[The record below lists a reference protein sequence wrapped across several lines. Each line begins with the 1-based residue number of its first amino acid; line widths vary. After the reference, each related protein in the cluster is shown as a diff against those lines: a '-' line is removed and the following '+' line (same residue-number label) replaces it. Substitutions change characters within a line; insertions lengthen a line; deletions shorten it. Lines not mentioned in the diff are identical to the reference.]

1 MKILLVEDDSI
12 LGDGIRAGL
21 KQAGYATD
29 WVQDGMAATHAL
41 KTGDYSAMILDLNLP
56 KKSGLDVLA
65 DCRSQKNAIPVL
77 ILTAR
82 DTLSD
87 KIKGLDSGA
96 DDYLIKPFDLD
107 ELLARIRALVRR
119 SSGQSSAV
127 IIRGELI
134 LDPAA
139 HTVMLNNQVIG
150 VSVKEFSILEQ
161 LLLNQGR
168 VFSREQLEE
177 KLYGWDDEIESN
189 SVEVHIHHLRK
200 KLGNE
205 LIRTIRGIGYVID
218 KL

>member
-21 KQAGYATD
+21 KQAGYVTD
-29 WVQDGMAATHAL
+29 WVTDGNAADLAL
-41 KTGDYSAMILDLNLP
+41 KTGIYEAMILDLNLP
-56 KKSGLDVLA
+56 KKSGLEVLA
-65 DCRSQKNAIPVL
+65 ECRARKNPIPVL

-119 SSGQSSAV
+119 SSGQSSP
-127 IIRGELI
+127 IIQRGNLT

-139 HTVMLNNQVIG
+139 HSVTLDQQTVAI
-150 VSVKEFSILEQ
+150 SAKEFNILEQ

-200 KLGNE
+200 KLGND

-218 KL
+218 K

>member
-1 MKILLVEDDSI
+1 
-12 LGDGIRAGL
+12 
-21 KQAGYATD
+21 
-29 WVQDGMAATHAL
+29 
-41 KTGDYSAMILDLNLP
+41 MILDLNLP
-56 KKSGLDVLA
+56 KKSGLEVLS
-65 DCRSQKNAIPVL
+65 DCRKQNNPIPVL

-82 DTLSD
+82 DTLTD
-87 KIKGLDSGA
+87 KIKGLDTGA

-107 ELLARIRALVRR
+107 ELLARLRALVRR
-119 SSGQSSAV
+119 SNGQSSP
-127 IIRGELI
+127 ILKRGELM

-139 HTVMLNNQVIG
+139 HSVTLNHQVIAI
-150 VSVKEFSILEQ
+150 SAKEFNILEQ

-168 VFSREQLEE
+168 VFSREHLEE
-177 KLYGWDDEIESN
+177 KLYGWDDEIDSN

>member
-21 KQAGYATD
+21 KQAGYVTD
-29 WVQDGMAATHAL
+29 WVTDGNAANLAL
-41 KTGDYSAMILDLNLP
+41 KTGIYEAMILDLNLP
-56 KKSGLDVLA
+56 KKSGLEVLA
-65 DCRSQKNAIPVL
+65 ECRARKNPIPVL

-119 SSGQSSAV
+119 SSGQSSP
-127 IIRGELI
+127 IIQRGNLT

-139 HTVMLNNQVIG
+139 HSVTLDQQTVAI
-150 VSVKEFSILEQ
+150 SAKEFNILEQ

-200 KLGNE
+200 KLGND

-218 KL
+218 K